1 MVMALQKRVMR
12 FLKENYLRYLGI
24 LILIV
29 LGSYT
34 FVVAAGLAQNLANLV
49 TTFTE
54 EYRQEDLSFRAD
66 QVIPD
71 RGGLEQA
78 AGAVIEG
85 YMSFDAALSDTLTLR
100 LLSATE
106 RLNIPAVI
114 EGRSLSGPGEIL
126 LDPAFAEANGY
137 PVGSRIEAA
146 GKTFTVAGYMSL
158 PHYIYALKNVNDFLS
173 SPHEFGVGVVTR
185 GAFAGLGDAERI
197 YAVRFNDRTQ
207 SRSEEHTSELQSRP
221 HLVCR

>member
-12 FLKENYLRYLGI
+12 FLKENYRRYLGI

-54 EYRQEDLSFRAD
+54 EHRQEDLSFSTD
-66 QVIPD
+66 KVIPD
-71 RGGLEQA
+71 RGELEKA
-78 AGAVIEG
+78 AGAVIED
-85 YMSFDAALSDTLTLR
+85 YMSFDAALSGTLTLR

-114 EGRSLSGPGEIL
+114 EGRVLSGPGEIL
-126 LDPAFAEANGY
+126 L
-137 PVGSRIEAA
+137 
-146 GKTFTVAGYMSL
+146 
-158 PHYIYALKNVNDFLS
+158 
-173 SPHEFGVGVVTR
+173 
-185 GAFAGLGDAERI
+185 
-197 YAVRFNDRTQ
+197 
-207 SRSEEHTSELQSRP
+207 RSEERRVGKECRSRWSP
-221 HLVCR
+221 DQ